1 MAVSKAQQASVH
13 KYVKNHYDRINLT
26 VPKGRRDEIKAV
38 ADAHGISLNSFVVQ
52 AIDEKMDREAHT
64 SPVDA
69 QGGGVVS
76 VPMESRE
83 DATGRE

>member
-76 VPMESRE
+76 VPIE
-83 DATGRE
+83 DAPEPTGRE